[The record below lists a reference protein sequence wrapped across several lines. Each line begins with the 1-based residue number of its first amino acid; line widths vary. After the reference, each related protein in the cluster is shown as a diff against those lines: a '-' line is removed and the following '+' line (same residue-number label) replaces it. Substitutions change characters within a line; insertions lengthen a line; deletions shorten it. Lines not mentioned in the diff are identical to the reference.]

1 MQLPAVLAAAVERE
15 LDGVPLADLQR
26 AADRLSQRYRA
37 ELRDGALHV
46 ADELAARAY
55 LATRLPATYAAVRAS
70 LEHAATAMPGF
81 SPERQLDIGSGPG
94 TAGWAAADCWPSLSE
109 ATLVEASAA
118 MRLVGDRLMRDAP
131 VRIDWLAGDITA
143 DRAPEGPADLVTLA
157 YVLDELSE
165 GQRDRLVD
173 RLWAATTGMLVI
185 VEPGT
190 PAGWRRVLAARARLV
205 ALGCHVAAPCP
216 HAAPCP
222 ITAPDWCH
230 FAQRVAR
237 SKVHRQTKRGD
248 VPYEDEKFAYVAVA
262 RDRVEPSRSES
273 ARVLAPPRAGS
284 GKVALKLCRPDGRA
298 TERLVTK
305 REGAVFREARG
316 LAWGDVFGGSD
327 TPS

>member
-1 MQLPAVLAAAVERE
+1 MQLPVALAAAVERE

-118 MRLVGDRLMRDAP
+118 MRLVGDRLMRNAP

-190 PAGWRRVLAARARLV
+190 PAGLAARPGGAGAAGRARLSRRS
-205 ALGCHVAAPCP
+205 ALPPRGALPDHGTRLVPFRPACR
-216 HAAPCP
+216 P
-222 ITAPDWCH
+222 IEGAQADQARRRSLRGRKIRLCRSGPRPGGAIPIGIRARARTAPRR
-230 FAQRVAR
+230 QRQGCAEALP
-237 SKVHRQTKRGD
+237 SGWTCDGAPGDQTGGRGF
-248 VPYEDEKFAYVAVA
+248 P
-262 RDRVEPSRSES
+262 
-273 ARVLAPPRAGS
+273 
-284 GKVALKLCRPDGRA
+284 
-298 TERLVTK
+298 
-305 REGAVFREARG
+305 
-316 LAWGDVFGGSD
+316 
-327 TPS
+327 